1 MTAPLVMDLVSARQM
16 ISGCGVEFANW
27 QVVLS
32 ADAAVSAAAGLD
44 GPVALKSAAPDVVHK
59 SDSGCVVLGV
69 AGDEVVERAY
79 AEVTARAAAAGSVTP
94 ERVLVE
100 TMTPGL
106 AEVIIGL
113 KRDETFGAVV
123 LVGLGGI
130 FTEVLEDFV
139 LRLCPVTEPEALG
152 MFKELRGFSV
162 LAGAR
167 GKPRCDLDA
176 LARVAVSISWLG
188 NDRDDILELD
198 LNPVMAM
205 EQGALAVDARVV
217 LNGREKHG
225 AHQA

>member
-1 MTAPLVMDLVSARQM
+1 MDLISARQM
-16 ISGCGVEFANW
+16 ISDCGVEFADW
-27 QVVLS
+27 EVASS
-32 ADAAVSAAAGLD
+32 AGAAVSAAAGL
-44 GPVALKSAAPDVVHK
+44 GEPVAIKSAAVDVIHK

-69 AGDEVVERAY
+69 AGGEAVEKAY
-79 AEVTARAAAAGSVTP
+79 AEVTARAAAAGSTTP

-113 KRDETFGAVV
+113 KRDKTFGAVV

-139 LRLCPVTEPEALG
+139 LRLCPVTEPEALD
-152 MFKELRGFSV
+152 MLRELRGFPI
-162 LAGAR
+162 LAGVR
-167 GKPRCDLDA
+167 SKVCCDLDA
-176 LARVAVSISWLG
+176 LTRLVVSISWLG

-217 LNGREKHG
+217 LNGRREHG
-225 AHQA
+225 AYQA

>member
-1 MTAPLVMDLVSARQM
+1 MDLISARQM
-16 ISGCGVEFANW
+16 ISDCGAEFADW
-27 QVVLS
+27 EVASS
-32 ADAAVSAAAGLD
+32 AAAAVSAAAGLG
-44 GPVALKSAAPDVVHK
+44 GPVAIKSAASDVIHK

-69 AGDEVVERAY
+69 AGGEAVEKAY
-79 AEVTARAAAAGSVTP
+79 AEVTTRAAAAGSTTP

-113 KRDETFGAVV
+113 KRDKTFGAVV

-139 LRLCPVTEPEALG
+139 LRLCPVTEPEALD
-152 MFKELRGFSV
+152 MLRELRGFPI
-162 LAGAR
+162 LAGVR
-167 GKPRCDLDA
+167 SKVCCDLDA
-176 LARVAVSISWLG
+176 LTRLVVSISWLG

-217 LNGREKHG
+217 LNERREHG
-225 AHQA
+225 AYQA

>member
-1 MTAPLVMDLVSARQM
+1 MSTPRIMDLISARQM
-16 ISGCGVEFANW
+16 ISDCGAEFADW
-27 QVVLS
+27 KVASS
-32 ADAAVSAAAGLD
+32 AGTAVSAAAGLG
-44 GPVALKSAAPDVVHK
+44 GPVAIKSAASDVIHK

-69 AGDEVVERAY
+69 AGGKAVEKAY
-79 AEVTARAAAAGSVTP
+79 AEVTTRAAAAGSTTP

-113 KRDETFGAVV
+113 KRDKTFGAVI

-139 LRLCPVTEPEALG
+139 LRLCPVTEPEALD
-152 MFKELRGFSV
+152 MLRELRGFPI
-162 LAGAR
+162 LAGVR
-167 GKPRCDLDA
+167 GKVCCDLDA
-176 LARVAVSISWLG
+176 LTRLVVSISWLG

-205 EQGALAVDARVV
+205 ERGALAVDARVV
-217 LNGREKHG
+217 LNERREHG
-225 AHQA
+225 AYQA

>member
-1 MTAPLVMDLVSARQM
+1 MDLISARQM
-16 ISGCGVEFANW
+16 ISDCGAEFADW
-27 QVVLS
+27 EVASS
-32 ADAAVSAAAGLD
+32 AAAAVSAAAGLG
-44 GPVALKSAAPDVVHK
+44 GPVAIKSAASDVIHK

-69 AGDEVVERAY
+69 AGGEAVEKAY
-79 AEVTARAAAAGSVTP
+79 AEVTTRAAAAGSTTP

-113 KRDETFGAVV
+113 KRDKTFGAVV

-139 LRLCPVTEPEALG
+139 LRLCPVTESEALD
-152 MFKELRGFSV
+152 MLRKLRGFPI
-162 LAGAR
+162 LAGVR
-167 GKPRCDLDA
+167 SKVCCDLDA
-176 LARVAVSISWLG
+176 LTRLVVSISWLG

-205 EQGALAVDARVV
+205 ERGALVVDARVV
-217 LNGREKHG
+217 LNERREHG
-225 AHQA
+225 AYQA

>member
-1 MTAPLVMDLVSARQM
+1 MDLISARQM
-16 ISGCGVEFANW
+16 ISDCGVEFADW
-27 QVVLS
+27 EVASS
-32 ADAAVSAAAGLD
+32 AGAAVSAAAGL
-44 GPVALKSAAPDVVHK
+44 GEPVAIKSAAVDVIHK

-69 AGDEVVERAY
+69 AGGEAVEKAY
-79 AEVTARAAAAGSVTP
+79 AEVTARAAAAGSTTP

-113 KRDETFGAVV
+113 KRDKTFGAVI

-139 LRLCPVTEPEALG
+139 LRLCPVTEPEALD
-152 MFKELRGFSV
+152 MLRELRGFPI
-162 LAGAR
+162 LAGVR
-167 GKPRCDLDA
+167 SKVCCDLDA
-176 LARVAVSISWLG
+176 LTRLVVSISWLG

-217 LNGREKHG
+217 LNGRREHG
-225 AHQA
+225 AYQA

>member
-1 MTAPLVMDLVSARQM
+1 MDLISARQM
-16 ISGCGVEFANW
+16 ISDCGAEFADW
-27 QVVLS
+27 EVASS
-32 ADAAVSAAAGLD
+32 AAAAVSAAAGLG
-44 GPVALKSAAPDVVHK
+44 GPVAIKSAALDVIHK

-69 AGDEVVERAY
+69 AGGEAVEKAY
-79 AEVTARAAAAGSVTP
+79 AEVTTRAAAAGSTTP

-113 KRDETFGAVV
+113 KRDKTFGAVV

-139 LRLCPVTEPEALG
+139 LRLCPVTEPEALD
-152 MFKELRGFSV
+152 MLRELRGFPI
-162 LAGAR
+162 LAGVR
-167 GKPRCDLDA
+167 SKVCCDLDA
-176 LARVAVSISWLG
+176 LTRLVVSISWLG

-205 EQGALAVDARVV
+205 ERGALAVDARVV
-217 LNGREKHG
+217 LNERREHG
-225 AHQA
+225 AYQA

>member
-1 MTAPLVMDLVSARQM
+1 MDLISARQM
-16 ISGCGVEFANW
+16 ISDCGAEFADW
-27 QVVLS
+27 EVASS
-32 ADAAVSAAAGLD
+32 AAAAVSAAAGLG
-44 GPVALKSAAPDVVHK
+44 GPVAIKSAASDVIHK

-69 AGDEVVERAY
+69 AGGEAVEKAY
-79 AEVTARAAAAGSVTP
+79 AEVTTRAAAAGSTTP

-113 KRDETFGAVV
+113 KRDKTFGAVV

-139 LRLCPVTEPEALG
+139 LRLCPVTESEALD
-152 MFKELRGFSV
+152 MLRELRGFPI
-162 LAGAR
+162 LAGVR
-167 GKPRCDLDA
+167 SKVCCDLDA
-176 LARVAVSISWLG
+176 LTRLVVSISWLG

-217 LNGREKHG
+217 LNERREHG
-225 AHQA
+225 AYQA

>member
-1 MTAPLVMDLVSARQM
+1 MLRVAKQ
-16 ISGCGVEFANW
+16 VE
-27 QVVLS
+27 
-32 ADAAVSAAAGLD
+32 
-44 GPVALKSAAPDVVHK
+44 K
-59 SDSGCVVLGV
+59 
-69 AGDEVVERAY
+69 AY
-79 AEVTARAAAAGSVTP
+79 AEVTTRAAAAGSTTP

-113 KRDETFGAVV
+113 KRDKTFGAVV

-139 LRLCPVTEPEALG
+139 LRLCPVTESEALD
-152 MFKELRGFSV
+152 MLRELRGFPI
-162 LAGAR
+162 LAGVR
-167 GKPRCDLDA
+167 SKVCCDLDA
-176 LARVAVSISWLG
+176 LTRLVVSISWLG

-217 LNGREKHG
+217 LNERREHG
-225 AHQA
+225 AYQA

>member
-1 MTAPLVMDLVSARQM
+1 MSTPRIMDLISARQM
-16 ISGCGVEFANW
+16 ISDCGAEFADW
-27 QVVLS
+27 KVASS
-32 ADAAVSAAAGLD
+32 AGAAVSAAAGLG
-44 GPVALKSAAPDVVHK
+44 GPVAIKSAASDVIHK

-69 AGDEVVERAY
+69 AGGEAVEKAY
-79 AEVTARAAAAGSVTP
+79 AEVTTRAAAAGSTTP

-113 KRDETFGAVV
+113 KRDKTFGAVV

-139 LRLCPVTEPEALG
+139 LRLCPVTEPEALD
-152 MFKELRGFSV
+152 MLRELRGFPI
-162 LAGAR
+162 LAGVR
-167 GKPRCDLDA
+167 SKVCCDLDA
-176 LARVAVSISWLG
+176 LTRLVVSISWLG

-205 EQGALAVDARVV
+205 EWGALAVDARVV
-217 LNGREKHG
+217 LNERRKHG
-225 AHQA
+225 AY

>member
-1 MTAPLVMDLVSARQM
+1 MTTPQIMDLISARQM
-16 ISGCGVEFANW
+16 ISDCGAEFADW
-27 QVVLS
+27 EVASS
-32 ADAAVSAAAGLD
+32 AAAAVSAAAGLG
-44 GPVALKSAAPDVVHK
+44 GPVAIKSAASDVIHK

-69 AGDEVVERAY
+69 AGGEAVEKAY
-79 AEVTARAAAAGSVTP
+79 AEVTTRAAAAGSTTP

-113 KRDETFGAVV
+113 KRDKTFGAIV
-123 LVGLGGI
+123 LVGMGGI

-139 LRLCPVTEPEALG
+139 LRLCPVTEPEALD
-152 MFKELRGFSV
+152 MFRELRGFPI
-162 LAGAR
+162 LAGVR
-167 GKPRCDLDA
+167 SKVCCDLDA
-176 LARVAVSISWLG
+176 LTRLVVSISWLG

-217 LNGREKHG
+217 LNGRREHG
-225 AHQA
+225 AYQA

>member
-1 MTAPLVMDLVSARQM
+1 M
-16 ISGCGVEFANW
+16 ISDCGAEFADW
-27 QVVLS
+27 EVASS
-32 ADAAVSAAAGLD
+32 AAAAVSAAAGLG
-44 GPVALKSAAPDVVHK
+44 GPVAIKSAASDVIHK

-69 AGDEVVERAY
+69 AGGEAVEKAY
-79 AEVTARAAAAGSVTP
+79 AEVTTRAAAAGSTTP

-113 KRDETFGAVV
+113 KRDKTFGAVV

-139 LRLCPVTEPEALG
+139 LRLCPVTESEALD
-152 MFKELRGFSV
+152 MLRELRGFPI
-162 LAGAR
+162 LAGVR
-167 GKPRCDLDA
+167 SKVCCDLDA
-176 LARVAVSISWLG
+176 LTRLVVSISWLG

-205 EQGALAVDARVV
+205 ERGALAVDARVV
-217 LNGREKHG
+217 LNERREHG
-225 AHQA
+225 AYQA